1 MRIQGFSLFAHHL
14 VEDYFMQSHET
25 IHESIVRLFSGEA
38 GNEEK
43 SRVEAW
49 LNLESGNRKL
59 FHDLRE
65 IWLSSGVKNNTDD
78 YNVEHAIQQFK
89 QKTSFLEKM
98 APAKNFLP
106 KFFRYA
112 AIFILILMLPITY
125 YFGKRSTT
133 GEDTMTTITCAAG
146 DKTTVVLPDSTK
158 VFLNSDSKLTFNN
171 NFRNGSR
178 QVALE
183 GEAYFQVRKDPEN
196 PFRVSTSDLDVE
208 VLGTEFNLKAY
219 AGEPTITTTLV
230 TGSLEVSSRKE
241 SIRINPNQKLV
252 FDKAA
257 GKMLLVDSSDL
268 APETEWKN
276 GRFVFRNCSLDE
288 MEHQLE
294 RWFDVEITFADEQVK
309 NRRFTGT
316 LEHESILEVV
326 SFFGRSN
333 YVAYQINDNQITFYT
348 ESPMN

>member
-1 MRIQGFSLFAHHL
+1 
-14 VEDYFMQSHET
+14 MQSQQT

-49 LNLESGNRKL
+49 LNQESANRKL

-78 YNVEHAIQQFK
+78 YDVEHAIQLFK
-89 QKTSFLEKM
+89 QKTSFLEKK
-98 APAKNFLP
+98 APGKNFLP
-106 KFFRYA
+106 GFLRYA
-112 AIFILILMLPITY
+112 AIFILMLMLPATY
-125 YFGKRSTT
+125 YFGRRSTT
-133 GEDTMTTITCAAG
+133 GADAMTTIACAAG
-146 DKTTVVLPDSTK
+146 DKTTVVLPDSSK
-158 VFLNSDSKLTFNN
+158 VFLNSDSKLTFSN

-178 QVALE
+178 QVSLK

-241 SIRINPNQKLV
+241 SIRIKPSQKLV

-257 GKMLLVDSSDL
+257 GKMLVSDISDF
-268 APETEWKN
+268 APETEWKD
-276 GRFVFRNCSLDE
+276 GRFVFRNRSLVE

-294 RWFDVEITFADEQVK
+294 RWFDVEIVFADEQVK
-309 NRRFTGT
+309 DRRFTGT
-316 LEHESILEVV
+316 LEHESILEVL

-333 YVAYQINDNQITFYT
+333 FVAYHINQNQITFYT